1 MNQELLIKARERD
14 VKARKAAEQL
24 LELKSIELYNSM
36 SKLAKANLELE
47 ASLAREKELGQL
59 KSSFVAVASHQFR
72 TPLAII
78 QSNSELLEM
87 MNRMTVKQSAEKYSK
102 VTKRITDAVSTMT
115 ELIEDILSLG
125 KTTSG
130 NVGYYPEDV
139 DLIGFLEKLVKEFNL
154 IQQDN
159 RMIEFSSEG
168 KVRLVYLDVKLLK
181 HSLTNLI
188 NNAFKYSKGKENPKL
203 DLIFRSKE
211 VILIVKDY
219 GIGIPV
225 EEQSQ
230 LFEPFFRANN
240 VTEIQGTGLG
250 LSIAKEYVEL
260 NKGYISAK
268 SIVGVGSCFEITFKR
283 NEL

>member
-115 ELIEDILSLG
+115 DLIEDILSLG

-240 VTEIQGTGLG
+240 VTEMQGTGLG
-250 LSIAKEYVEL
+250 LSIAKEYIEI
-260 NKGYISAK
+260 NKGAISVS
-268 SIVGVGSCFEITFKR
+268 SILGEGSCFKISFQI
-283 NEL
+283 